1 MRPPSLPPA
10 RWLCVLAGALACA
23 LGPAVSV
30 CPSTQIPGMGELR
43 GQRIRDHLAIG
54 GAAGARFSSSLF
66 CSPEAWEL
74 GSGGSLLAHLRALT
88 AK

>member
-54 GAAGARFSSSLF
+54 GQQERGSRLLSSVAQRRGSSVAAGPS
-66 CSPEAWEL
+66 
-74 GSGGSLLAHLRALT
+74 
-88 AK
+88 